1 MEYIAK
7 TDVGKKR
14 INNEDSYFV
23 KVFDDN
29 FAIYVVADGLGG
41 YESGEIASSMLID
54 SIKNSFSKNIEK
66 IKSYDDAKMKKFI
79 SQSIIKANS
88 DIFELEKTDKK
99 YSGMG
104 TTITLLVKLNEK
116 LFCASVGDSRVYHI
130 DDKLSTIKQITED
143 DTYVNEL
150 IKGKI
155 IDKSEASTHPKKH
168 ILTKAVGVFE
178 NIDVTVEKIFVDNG
192 YLMLCSDGLYNMLS
206 ANEILKIFSENNFSD
221 LANKLVDSANQN
233 GGSDNITTIVIKL

>member
-7 TDVGKKR
+7 TDVGQKR
-14 INNEDSYFV
+14 VNNEDSYFV
-23 KVFDDN
+23 KVFDEN

-54 SIKNSFSKNIEK
+54 SIKSSFTKNIEK
-66 IKSYDDAKMKKFI
+66 LKFYDDVKIKKFVN
-79 SQSIIKANS
+79 QCIIKANS

-104 TTITLLVKLNEK
+104 TTITLLIKLNEK
-116 LFCASVGDSRVYHI
+116 LFCSSVGDSRIYHI
-130 DDKLSTIKQITED
+130 DDKISNIKQITED

-150 IKGKI
+150 IKGNI

-178 NIDVTVEKIFVDNG
+178 NIDVTVDRIFINSG

-206 ANEILKIFSENNFSD
+206 ANEILKIFAESKFSE
-221 LANKLVDSANQN
+221 LADNLVDSANQN
-233 GGSDNITTIVIKL
+233 GGSDNITTIIIKL